1 MQISAMTS
9 SLWKSQFSRFLEYVF
24 VLKDIYMKNNTYKL
38 HIWTTLAIKG
48 SYFIKSRYL
57 EFFVNHVTMT
67 SFEICTINECTIY
80 IENSTLF
87 LKETC
92 FLRTIIMK
100 FGIKIKHNMLSSN
113 PLKKIK
119 KM

>member
-9 SLWKSQFSRFLEYVF
+9 SLWKSQLFRFLEYVF
-24 VLKDIYMKNNTYKL
+24 VLKDIYMKSHTYKL

-67 SFEICTINECTIY
+67 SFEISTIYDCTIY
-80 IENSTLF
+80 HEYS
-87 LKETC
+87 LK
-92 FLRTIIMK
+92 R
-100 FGIKIKHNMLSSN
+100 HVSYALS
-113 PLKKIK
+113 
-119 KM
+119 